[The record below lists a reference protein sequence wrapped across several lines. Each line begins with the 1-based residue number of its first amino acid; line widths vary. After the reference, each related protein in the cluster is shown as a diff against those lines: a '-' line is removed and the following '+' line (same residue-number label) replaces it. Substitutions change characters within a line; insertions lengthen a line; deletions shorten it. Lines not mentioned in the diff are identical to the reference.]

1 MPDAATKSER
11 TRQRILDAAAHV
23 LSVRGYSGTRLSDIA
38 RHAAVQAPAI
48 YYYFP
53 SREDVIEEVM
63 WAGVS
68 RMRTHVRS
76 VLDALPPET
85 PPLDRIDA
93 AVEAHLRHEL
103 EISDY
108 TRAAIRNAGQLPEH
122 IQTRQLAEANR
133 YGDLWRT
140 LIADAARA
148 GTVRPD
154 LDLRAARMLILGAL
168 NWAVEWWNP
177 RRGSLTTVVH
187 TAQTLIRNGLSA

>member
-1 MPDAATKSER
+1 MADKPAR
-11 TRQRILDAAAHV
+11 TRQRILDATAHV
-23 LSVRGYSGTRLSDIA
+23 LSIKGYSGTRLADIA
-38 RHAAVQAPAI
+38 EHAQLQAPAI

-63 WAGVS
+63 WSGIAG
-68 RMRTHVRS
+68 MRSHVRK
-76 VLDALPPET
+76 VLVALPPDSG
-85 PPLDRIDA
+85 PLDRIEA

-133 YGDLWRT
+133 YGDLWRG
-140 LIADAARA
+140 LISDAARA
-148 GTVRPD
+148 GALRAD

-168 NWAVEWWNP
+168 NWA
-177 RRGSLTTVVH
+177 
-187 TAQTLIRNGLSA
+187 